1 MNRTLRS
8 AAAAAKRPLLF
19 LGWAVVLSVL
29 FPKIAP
35 SWVFH
40 MLPGVVSVNHAIGES
55 IRREGVAAVLAF
67 LGYLRE
73 VRTAIENERQTLAV
87 ERDAF
92 EAFADRVT
100 SIPVAGEPIPAGSA
114 LPSGENA
121 GKKQLK
127 QVRDRY
133 RETVMSVS
141 HYDEEYG
148 ENLFEHMSEEL
159 SPEAAIAVVDG
170 AGLSAQLK
178 ELLIVQARLAAHS
191 REELLDTIDTE
202 RQSVRSAV
210 SSLQSSDSVLEETE
224 DESLRERSFSELMAA
239 EQELSQTMN
248 AVDETIQDRQTDI
261 QQVERRS
268 PAVDRSTFHRYLYRG
283 LEPTFPVL
291 DALLDRYETIRDR
304 RRAVIRAITRR

>member
-8 AAAAAKRPLLF
+8 AVTAAKRPLLF
-19 LGWAVVLSVL
+19 FAWAVIVTVM
-29 FPKIAP
+29 FPKIGP

-40 MLPGVVSVNHAIGES
+40 MLPGVVSVNHAIAES

-67 LGYLRE
+67 FGYLRE
-73 VRTAIENERQTLAV
+73 VRTAIENEKQTLAV

-92 EAFADRVT
+92 EAFADAVA
-100 SIPVAGEPIPAGSA
+100 SVPVAGEPIAAGSV
-114 LPSGENA
+114 LPSSENA
-121 GKKQLK
+121 GKKRLK

-170 AGLSAQLK
+170 AGLSGQLK

-202 RQSVRSAV
+202 QQSVRSAV
-210 SSLQSSDSVLEETE
+210 SSLQSSESALEETE
-224 DESLRERSFSELMAA
+224 DEALRERSFSELMAA
-239 EQELSQTMN
+239 EQALSQAID
-248 AVDETIQDRQTDI
+248 AVDETIQDRQVDI

-268 PAVDRSTFHRYLYRG
+268 PAADRLTFHRYLYRG

-291 DALLDRYETIRDR
+291 DALLDRYETVRER

>member
-8 AAAAAKRPLLF
+8 AAAAIKRPLLF

-29 FPKIAP
+29 FPKVAP

-40 MLPGVVSVNHAIGES
+40 MLPGVVSINHAIGES

-92 EAFADRVT
+92 EAFADGVT
-100 SIPVAGEPIPAGSA
+100 SIPVAGQPIPAGSA
-114 LPSGENA
+114 LRSGENA
-121 GKKQLK
+121 GKKRLK

-170 AGLSAQLK
+170 AGLSAHLK
-178 ELLIVQARLAAHS
+178 EVLIIQARLAAHS
-191 REELLDTIDTE
+191 RQELLETIDAE
-202 RQSVRSAV
+202 RQSVRSV
-210 SSLQSSDSVLEETE
+210 ISSLQSSDSVLDETE

-248 AVDETIQDRQTDI
+248 AVDETIQDRQADI

-291 DALLDRYETIRDR
+291 DTLLDRYETIRDR

>member
-1 MNRTLRS
+1 MTRTLRS
-8 AAAAAKRPLLF
+8 TAAAAKRPLVF

-35 SWVFH
+35 GWVFH
-40 MLPGVVSVNHAIGES
+40 MLPGVVGVHHTIGES

-73 VRTAIENERQTLAV
+73 VRTAIEDEKRTLAV

-92 EAFADRVT
+92 EGFADAVE
-100 SIPVAGEPIPAGSA
+100 SIPVASEPIPAGSA

-121 GKKQLK
+121 GQKRLK

-178 ELLIVQARLAAHS
+178 ELLIVQAQLAAHS

-202 RQSVRSAV
+202 CQSVRSAV
-210 SSLQSSDSVLEETE
+210 SSLRSADSALEETAE
-224 DESLRERSFSELMAA
+224 ESLRERSFSELMAA

-248 AVDETIQDRQTDI
+248 AVDETIQDRQADI
-261 QQVERRS
+261 QQIERRS
-268 PAVDRSTFHRYLYRG
+268 PAVDRPTFHRYLYRG

-304 RRAVIRAITRR
+304 RRTVIRAITRR